1 MEKASPP
8 PQQLPCP
15 LTTVPSLST
24 SLSFV
29 IPSEA
34 EGSAVPRTPN
44 KFLVLW
50 VLGLASSPREEP
62 WSYKNLCLGWS
73 GTADPSASLG
83 MTKRRGW
90 LKGRGPLPRD
100 RAVVGAAGDAPF
112 PSTTALFID
121 ITPLCEIKKSKPLR
135 MRILCEF

>member
-8 PQQLPCP
+8 PQQLAYPS
-15 LTTVPSLST
+15 TTVLSLST
-24 SLSFV
+24 TLSFV

-62 WSYKNLCLGWS
+62 WNYKNLCLGWS
-73 GTADPSASLG
+73 GTADPSAPPDFPIESCGFGQLRVVLFTENH
-83 MTKRRGW
+83 MR
-90 LKGRGPLPRD
+90 GRG
-100 RAVVGAAGDAPF
+100 
-112 PSTTALFID
+112 
-121 ITPLCEIKKSKPLR
+121 
-135 MRILCEF
+135 